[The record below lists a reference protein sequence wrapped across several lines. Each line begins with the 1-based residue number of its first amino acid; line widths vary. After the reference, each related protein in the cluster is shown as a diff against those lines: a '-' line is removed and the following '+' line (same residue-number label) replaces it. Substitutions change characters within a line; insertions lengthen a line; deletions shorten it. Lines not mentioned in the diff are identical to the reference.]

1 MRVWD
6 ASNSSTKKERLST
19 LLQIV
24 TFNQFQP
31 ETIIWFVVL
40 ALLLCVS
47 AAVSGSETAF
57 FSLSPGDLDKIK
69 KGRSAADGTIMR
81 LLGMQDYLLA
91 TILILNNLVNICI
104 VLLANNVIDRL
115 MTFAGGT
122 AWEFIVK
129 TVIVTFLLLLF
140 GEIMP
145 KIYGAY
151 NPLRFA
157 RMVSR
162 PLMGM
167 KHIMRPFAWMLINSS
182 SVINKRVAGKK
193 GNLSID
199 ELSKAI
205 EITGDHSEE
214 ERQMLSGIVGFVN
227 TEVTNIM
234 KLRIDI
240 VSLDVESDFDEV
252 KRVIIESGFSRIP
265 VWEENIDNIKGVL
278 YVKDMLPFIAQGKD
292 FSWQQYL
299 RPAYFVPEHKKIND
313 LMEEFQS
320 EKVHIAIV
328 VDEYGSTLG
337 LVSLED
343 ILEEIVG
350 EITDESDVKAPT
362 FYQKIDEYRY
372 IFEGKTLLADVEKV
386 LGFDE
391 EYFADLEHGAET
403 LAGLMLEIK
412 CDFLKKGETVTARGV
427 RLTVEALDGR
437 RIDKVAVNTKDAEPC
452 VAKNN

>member
-1 MRVWD
+1 M
-6 ASNSSTKKERLST
+6 N
-19 LLQIV
+19 LLQIA

-31 ETIIWFVVL
+31 ETLIWFA
-40 ALLLCVS
+40 ALLLLLSVS
-47 AAVSGSETAF
+47 AMVSGSETAF
-57 FSLSPGDLDKIK
+57 FSLSPGDLEKVK
-69 KGRSAADGTIMR
+69 KGRSAADGALMR
-81 LLGMQDYLLA
+81 LLSMQDYLLA
-91 TILILNNLVNICI
+91 TILIINNLVNICI
-104 VLLANNVIDRL
+104 VLLANNIIDQL
-115 MTFAGGT
+115 MTFAAGS
-122 AWEFIVK
+122 AWEFVVK
-129 TVIVTFLLLLF
+129 TIIVTFILLLF

-151 NPLRFA
+151 NPLGFA
-157 RMVSR
+157 RRMAR
-162 PLMGM
+162 PLLAV
-167 KHIMRPFAWMLINSS
+167 KHIMKPFAWMLIHLGN
-182 SVINKRVAGKK
+182 VVNNRVSGKK

-199 ELSKAI
+199 QLSKAI
-205 EITGDHSEE
+205 EMTGDHTEE

-240 VSLDVESDFDEV
+240 VSLDIESDFAEV
-252 KRVIIESGFSRIP
+252 KKVIIESGFSRIP

-278 YVKDMLPFIAQGKD
+278 YVKDMLPFIEQSDD
-292 FSWQQYL
+292 FNWQAYL

-350 EITDESDVKAPT
+350 EITDESDVESPT
-362 FYQKIDEYRY
+362 FFQKIDEHRY

-391 EYFADLEHGAET
+391 EYFSELEHGAET

-412 CDFLKKGETVTARGV
+412 CDFLKKGESVMARGV
-427 RLTVEALDGR
+427 KFTVEALDGR
-437 RIDKVAVNTKDAEPC
+437 RIDKVAVDTRNAEKPA
-452 VAKNN
+452 AKED

>member
-1 MRVWD
+1 M
-6 ASNSSTKKERLST
+6 N
-19 LLQIV
+19 LLQIA
-24 TFNQFQP
+24 TFNHFQP
-31 ETIIWFVVL
+31 ETIIWFAV
-40 ALLLCVS
+40 LLLLLSVS
-47 AAVSGSETAF
+47 AMVSGSETAF
-57 FSLSPGDLDKIK
+57 FSLSPGDLEKVK
-69 KGRSAADGTIMR
+69 KGRSAADGALMR
-81 LLGMQDYLLA
+81 LLSMQDYLLA
-91 TILILNNLVNICI
+91 TILIINNLVNICI
-104 VLLANNVIDRL
+104 VLLANNIIDQL
-115 MTFAGGT
+115 MTFAAGS
-122 AWEFIVK
+122 AWEFVVK
-129 TVIVTFLLLLF
+129 TIIVTFILLLF

-151 NPLRFA
+151 NPLGFA
-157 RMVSR
+157 RHMAR
-162 PLMGM
+162 PLLAV
-167 KHIMRPFAWMLINSS
+167 KHIMKPFAWMLIHSS
-182 SVINKRVAGKK
+182 SVVNNHVSGKK

-199 ELSKAI
+199 QLSKAI
-205 EITGDHSEE
+205 EMTGDHTEE

-240 VSLDVESDFDEV
+240 VSLDIESDFAEV
-252 KRVIIESGFSRIP
+252 KKVIIESGFSRIP
-265 VWEENIDNIKGVL
+265 VWEESIDNIKGVL
-278 YVKDMLPFIAQGKD
+278 YVKDMLPFIEQSDD
-292 FSWQQYL
+292 FNWQAYL

-350 EITDESDVKAPT
+350 EITDESDVEAPT
-362 FYQKIDEYRY
+362 FFQKIDEHRY

-391 EYFADLEHGAET
+391 EYFAELEHGAET

-412 CDFLKKGETVTARGV
+412 CDFLKKGESVMARGV
-427 RLTVEALDGR
+427 KFTVEALDGR
-437 RIDKVAVNTKDAEPC
+437 RIDKVAVDTRNAEKPA
-452 VAKNN
+452 AKED